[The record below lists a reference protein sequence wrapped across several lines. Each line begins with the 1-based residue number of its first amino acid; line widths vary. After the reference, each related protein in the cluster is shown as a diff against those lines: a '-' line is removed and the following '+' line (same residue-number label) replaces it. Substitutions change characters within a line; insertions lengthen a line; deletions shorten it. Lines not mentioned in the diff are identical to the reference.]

1 MIFQQIAW
9 TSNDTVD
16 PAEGGSNR
24 RRFPRFAIQQKP
36 RAAFISGRVRVSGE
50 VRNIGLGGLFFHT
63 KQPIAEG
70 AEGELSVILPK
81 GRFRTSVIVRH
92 SDPNHGFSLEFN
104 KMSSRD
110 QDILW
115 AYCSTLRG
123 EPTRVT

>member
-36 RAAFISGRVRVSGE
+36 RAAFISERVRVTGE

-70 AEGELSVILPK
+70 TQGDLSVILPN
-81 GRFRTSVIVRH
+81 GRFRASVIVRH
-92 SDPNHGFSLEFN
+92 SDANRGVSLEFK
-104 KMSSRD
+104 KMSSQN
-110 QDILW
+110 QDVLW

-123 EPTRVT
+123 EPTRVA